1 MRLGQIARK
10 LDITPAELST
20 FLVHHFGPQD
30 WGTNSRL
37 SENQLS
43 QVLRHFAPDQA
54 DSFFQS
60 AKAEEPETPAEVE
73 IPVAGD
79 PPVQEKPETPSE
91 SRPEAVEVIKAPKVE
106 LSGLKVLGKIEL
118 PEKKKKPAPEA
129 TEPPAEGA
137 PPARPARRK
146 PFAREER
153 PQPKK
158 NPITLQRE
166 REEREALRK
175 KQEEAKR
182 LKEKKADRYFKVVQE
197 KAAKVAKA
205 PRLVK
210 EELEVVTPLEEK
222 PAPTTW
228 WGKVMRWLNT

>member
-10 LDITPAELST
+10 LDITPAELSA
-20 FLVHHFGPQD
+20 FLVQHFGAQD

-37 SENQLS
+37 TEEQLARA
-43 QVLRHFAPDQA
+43 LRQFAPNQA

-60 AKAEEPETPAEVE
+60 VKSEEPETPAEATPAAVTE
-73 IPVAGD
+73 PVAEKNPE
-79 PPVQEKPETPSE
+79 PPTAPQPEH
-91 SRPEAVEVIKAPKVE
+91 VEMIKAPKIE

-118 PEKKKKPAPEA
+118 PEKKKKPAPEG
-129 TEPPAEGA
+129 TELPAEGVA
-137 PPARPARRK
+137 AGRNPRRK
-146 PFAREER
+146 PYPREER

-158 NPITLQRE
+158 NPIALQRE

-182 LKEKKADRYFKVVQE
+182 LKEKKADRYFKAVQE
-197 KAAKVAKA
+197 KAAKVTKA

-210 EELEVVTPLEEK
+210 EDFEVVTPLEEK
-222 PAPTTW
+222 PLPTTW
-228 WGKVMRWLNT
+228 WGKLMRWLNT